1 MESEANQERDHG
13 ALEEETYPP
22 ALERIKFALTVSAAF
37 DQRPARM
44 SQVTGQVVSR
54 PYHKDFSSHAE
65 HGAHDEESSD
75 SVDLYGSIVRVGFD
89 LEVRNGK
96 ALSDIQG

>member
-1 MESEANQERDHG
+1 MESEANEERDHG

-22 ALERIKFALTVSAAF
+22 TLERIKFALTVSAAF
-37 DQRPARM
+37 DQRLARM
-44 SQVTGQVVSR
+44 LQVTGQVLSHPPR
-54 PYHKDFSSHAE
+54 KDCSGHTE

-75 SVDLYGSIVRVGFD
+75 SVDLYGLIVHVGFD

-96 ALSDIQG
+96 ALSDIEG